1 MTDRETKTKIKSYD
15 ERKKVEEKQ
24 ESGRSRGQGQGLGQ
38 GGVGDGD
45 RNKKGN
51 KITPVIVVDLSEQME
66 ARTFGDS
73 SSTYVAMEI
82 DEDPITPP
90 PLFSLSSR
98 VGKTFLTT
106 EEGSMNKNLPCKRS
120 SGVENTVDFNK
131 EEVENENDGKNENF
145 TSNMS
150 KSSDITQNKK
160 ILNKNHNKNLVQGPS
175 DGKNN
180 LRLNQPENIPQV
192 RQPGNVPDVSASG
205 SPANRKESIK
215 EKEKYKERRYKEKGK
230 EIMNDKENKNEMD
243 EKIIKRKD
251 VEFQDKNSKI
261 MKDYKREYENIKKTK
276 IENQEKEKL
285 FHAESFRREG
295 ENLDLQIP
303 YLFQRFPHLIEEMIF
318 FSL

>member
-1 MTDRETKTKIKSYD
+1 M
-15 ERKKVEEKQ
+15 
-24 ESGRSRGQGQGLGQ
+24 GQGL
-38 GGVGDGD
+38 VGDGD

-90 PLFSLSSR
+90 PLSSTSSLSSR
-98 VGKTFLTT
+98 GGKTFLTT

-150 KSSDITQNKK
+150 KSGNTIQNKK
-160 ILNKNHNKNLVQGPS
+160 ILNKNHDKNSVQGPS

-205 SPANRKESIK
+205 SPANRKESNK
-215 EKEKYKERRYKEKGK
+215 EKEKYKERRDKEMGK
-230 EIMNDKENKNEMD
+230 EIMSDKENKNEME

-303 YLFQRFPHLIEEMIF
+303 YLFQRSSQLIEKMIF
-318 FSL
+318 SSF